1 VGYARIDGTHVVVTG
16 GAGFLGS
23 HLCTQLI
30 ERGARVTA
38 LDNLITG
45 NLDNLGHLFGL
56 REFRFVDHDVTDYLH
71 VAGPIDAILHF
82 ASPASPIDYLKL
94 PIQTLKVGAL
104 GTHKVLGLARA
115 TGATLLLAS
124 TSEVYGDPQVH
135 PQPETYWG
143 HVNPIGPRGVYDEA
157 KRFAEAMTYAYHRTH
172 DVDVRVVRIFNSV
185 LADERIVYDDG
196 GELRHETFAELAG
209 RVGSR
214 VPLDGFTVP
223 TVQPSDGRAQA
234 AETIA
239 LEGHAPT
246 GPCYEVRTRY
256 GRSIKVTGDHS
267 LFVRARDGG
276 LTPRPVTEL
285 SVGDHVAITARIVVP
300 ERDRDEVDVLSV
312 ARAAAENPWKLRIQH
327 PSLAEALHA
336 RRREVVDALVQ
347 RATAEGLAAR
357 SRQSLHGTLHRWRAA
372 SAAPLG
378 LLEQLGIPVPTDA
391 TVAHGTSGRANPLP
405 VTVTLTDELLWFLGL
420 YVAEGCWQ
428 ETPPKNRFITLSCD
442 SDTLDR
448 AEKVV
453 RRDLGLPVG
462 RVALGAERAASMT
475 IHGRMLLDLLAVLG
489 FGGVDKRIPG
499 WVLGLPLERL
509 GWFLE
514 GYREGDGVHSGR
526 KYDEQKR
533 HEFSTSSEPLA
544 ADLVVA
550 FGRFGLV
557 PSVGRYGS
565 RNTRTDDPD
574 VRRPFHRL
582 TLCDVSPWSP
592 LEWHRGVEQRLN
604 AARTGDVVWA
614 QVREIAEVEPTDLVY
629 DFSVPGTENFLAG
642 DGFVAHNTF
651 GERMRLHDGRAVPA
665 FIGQA
670 LDGDAITLHGDGTQ
684 TRSLC
689 YVDDLI
695 EGILRL
701 LVSGYTDPVNIGNP
715 EEVTILQLA
724 ETIRDVVGS
733 ESPIV
738 TTPRPVDDPEVR
750 QPDLT
755 VAERELGWRAQ
766 VSLREGLERTV
777 AWYREQIGASTH
789 GDGAEA

>member
-1 VGYARIDGTHVVVTG
+1 VGYGKIEGTHVVVTG

-23 HLCTQLI
+23 HLCTELI

-38 LDNLITG
+38 IDNLITG
-45 NLDNLGHLFGL
+45 NMDNIAHLFGL
-56 REFRFVDHDVTDYLH
+56 HEFRFLDHDVTDYLH

-82 ASPASPIDYLKL
+82 ASPASPIDYLEF

-104 GTHKVLGLARA
+104 GTHKALGLARA

-185 LADERIVYDDG
+185 LADQRTVYDDG
-196 GELRHETFAELAG
+196 EQLRHETFAELAA

-214 VPLDGFTVP
+214 VPLEGFTVP
-223 TVQPSDGRAQA
+223 AVQPSDGTARAG
-234 AETIA
+234 ETIA

-246 GPCYEVRTRY
+246 GPCFEVRTRY
-256 GRSIKVTGDHS
+256 GRNIKVTGDHS
-267 LFVRARDGG
+267 LFVRDEDGS
-276 LTPRPVTEL
+276 LTPRPVTQL
-285 SVGDHVAITARIVVP
+285 AVGDHVAITGRIEVP
-300 ERDRDEVDVLSV
+300 ERDRTEVDVLAV
-312 ARAAAENPWKLRIQH
+312 ARAAAEDPWKVRIQH
-327 PSLAEALHA
+327 PGLGEELHA
-336 RRREVVDALVQ
+336 RRREVVDALGE
-347 RATAEGLAAR
+347 RATAGGR
-357 SRQSLHGTLHRWRAA
+357 TGSRQSLHGTLHRWRAA

-378 LLEQLGIPVPTDA
+378 LLEHLGVPVPADA
-391 TVAHGTSGRANPLP
+391 TVAHMTSGRANPLP
-405 VTVTLTDELLWFLGL
+405 VTVPLTDELLWFLGL

-428 ETPPKNRFITLSCD
+428 ETPPKSRYITLSCD
-442 SDTLDR
+442 SDALDR

-462 RVALGAERAASMT
+462 RVAPSGERAGSMT
-475 IHGRMLLDLLAVLG
+475 VHGRLLLDLLTELG
-489 FGGVDKRIPG
+489 FGGGAKRIPG
-499 WVLGLPLERL
+499 WILGLPLQRL

-526 KYDEQKR
+526 KFDEQKR
-533 HEFSTSSEPLA
+533 HEFSTTSEPLA

-557 PSVGRYGS
+557 PSVGRYHA
-565 RNTRTDDPD
+565 RNTRTDAPEI
-574 VRRPFHRL
+574 RRPFHRL

-592 LEWHRGVEQRLN
+592 LDWHLGVEQRLD
-604 AARTGDVVWA
+604 ATRTGDVVWA
-614 QVREIAEVEPTDLVY
+614 QVREIVEVEPTDLVY
-629 DFSVPGTENFLAG
+629 DFSVPGLENFCAG
-642 DGFVAHNTF
+642 GGFVAHNTY

-670 LDGDAITLHGDGTQ
+670 LDGDPITLHGDGSQ

-724 ETIRDVVGS
+724 ETVRDVVGS
-733 ESPIV
+733 SSPIV

-777 AWYREQIGASTH
+777 AWYREQPGASIH
-789 GDGAEA
+789 GQDAEG